1 MKAYFKSIGWK
12 RPLVMILGNIF
23 LGMGVSIFKL
33 SGTGNDAY
41 NAMVMALADCVGI
54 HYAHFFLIFSG
65 SLFVIQLIFGRSY
78 IGLGTIMNTCFLG
91 YITSFFTGIW
101 NILFEAPETLPMK
114 LITMALG
121 VIVCSFGIS
130 MYQTPN
136 LGVSPYDCLSLL
148 MAKKVTK
155 VPYFWWRMLTD
166 GVSALVAFL
175 AGGLIGLGT
184 LSAAFGFGPFIHF
197 FDVHFTEKILKE
209 N

>member
-12 RPLVMILGNIF
+12 RPIVMILGNIF
-23 LGMGVSIFKL
+23 LGMGVSIFKF

-65 SLFVIQLIFGRSY
+65 SLFIIQLIFGRSY

-101 NILFEAPETLPMK
+101 NILFEAPETLLMK

-148 MAKKVTK
+148 M
-155 VPYFWWRMLTD
+155 D
-166 GVSALVAFL
+166 
-175 AGGLIGLGT
+175 
-184 LSAAFGFGPFIHF
+184 
-197 FDVHFTEKILKE
+197 
-209 N
+209 